1 MSKLSLLIL
10 FVLSST
16 LNNCGPSFNY
26 SEEGIASYYSDILH
40 GRVTASGDIY
50 DKDSLTAAHKDLPL
64 GTKVLVTN
72 LQNQKSIWV
81 TINDR
86 GPYIEERIIDLSKR
100 AADSLD
106 MIRPGIAPVKIESY
120 IEDYKLD

>member
-10 FVLSST
+10 FVLIST
-16 LNNCGPSFNY
+16 LNNCEPSFNY
-26 SEEGIASYYSDILH
+26 SEEGMASYYSDMLH

-50 DKDSLTAAHKDLPL
+50 DRDSLTAAHKELPL

-86 GPYIEERIIDLSKR
+86 GPYIKERIIDLSKR

>member
-1 MSKLSLLIL
+1 MSKLSLFIL
-10 FVLSST
+10 FLIT
-16 LNNCGPSFNY
+16 TTQYNCGPSFNY

-50 DKDSLTAAHKDLPL
+50 NRDSLTAAHKDLPL

-86 GPYIEERIIDLSKR
+86 GPYIKERIIDLSKR